1 MNQMSKPTHPLVPPE
16 FTPEQ
21 RVILETPVLASA
33 TYVGKGSDLQKMVLV
48 LVTFCFIGLG
58 SMFFTAKDAVGDT
71 PWLAVLFLYPLAI
84 AIAWKFLPNRSWRSC
99 GLTLTEAG
107 VVYHDQDFIHAY
119 HWHEISE
126 LKIWHDGS
134 MYFIPQP
141 LLGIAALRQKPL
153 FSISYDPALKQI
165 LIDLVEGKIKLPE
178 GTTLNPTEDNLRL
191 LAGS

>member
-1 MNQMSKPTHPLVPPE
+1 MSKPTHPLVPPE

-33 TYVGKGSDLQKMVLV
+33 TYVGKGRDLQKMVFV

-58 SMFFTAKDAVGDT
+58 SMFFTAKDVVGDA
-71 PWLAVLFLYPLAI
+71 PWLVVLFLYPLAI
-84 AIAWKFLPNRSWRSC
+84 GIAWKLLPNRSWRSC
-99 GLTLTEAG
+99 GLTLTAAG

-126 LKIWHDGS
+126 LKIWHDGT
-134 MYFIPQP
+134 MYFIPRP

-153 FSISYDPALKQI
+153 FAIRYDPALKQI
-165 LIDLVEGKIKLPE
+165 LIDLVEGKIQLPE
-178 GTTLNPTEDNLRL
+178 GTSLNPTDDNLRL
-191 LAGS
+191 LPGS